1 MHCLLRNYSC
11 HTYFCVVIIPTHVP
25 QVTYAGFP
33 VGEGVTVPVGDLSE
47 VRVDGLETN
56 ILANHE
62 TEFVVDATAA
72 GPGDLVVEVVDG
84 AGALVATD
92 TAVLVPQKWKVK
104 YAQHLYINFTYMYIH
119 HSLCTDIPPHM
130 LGIMQFTSSTVDG
143 SYQTVHFQ

>member
-1 MHCLLRNYSC
+1 M
-11 HTYFCVVIIPTHVP
+11 
-25 QVTYAGFP
+25 
-33 VGEGVTVPVGDLSE
+33 GEGVTVPVGDLSE

-104 YAQHLYINFTYMYIH
+104 YAQHLYIIVFMYIH

-130 LGIMQFTSSTVDG
+130 LGITQFTSSTVG
-143 SYQTVHFQ
+143 RSYQTVHFQ